1 MTDGSPMR
9 RVRAVAWR
17 EFRHTVLTKGFIFG
31 AIVVPA
37 VMILAAPLIP
47 LLMKSETPPIEGR
60 VVVVDRIGGHLEA
73 LRIAVQPPAKDGA
86 TPGDPLNAPVERR
99 PRIQFDASIEGAPAD
114 ADEAMLR
121 AQVGKQELTA
131 LLVITRQDDRV
142 RAELLVPSSASPRQ
156 TSFLETATE
165 EALVRARVAAAGQD
179 YAQLRGLMRDGK
191 VATARV
197 SPEGIASPEQ
207 TELRML
213 VPLGFMML
221 LWIAIFTSANYLLTT
236 TIEEK
241 SSRVIEVLLSAVSP
255 MELLLGKLLG
265 QAGVSLVMLLMY
277 GVAGLGGL
285 SALAMLDTVPLS
297 HVLWFLLWFPIAY
310 FMVAAIMAGVGS
322 AVSDLREAQSL
333 VGPAMLALMVPLILW
348 MPIVEYPNGAL
359 AVAFSFIPPA
369 SPFVMVLRLTAAN
382 EPIPMWQSILALVV
396 AAGSVAALV
405 WAGARIF
412 RVGVLM
418 QGKTPTPRELLR
430 WIRTR

>member
-1 MTDGSPMR
+1 MR

-73 LRIAVQPPAKDGA
+73 LRIAVQPPAKDGS
-86 TPGDPLNAPVERR
+86 TPTDPLNAPVERR
-99 PRIQFDASIEGAPAD
+99 PRIKFDASIESAPAD
-114 ADEAMLR
+114 TDEAILR

-131 LLVITRQDDRV
+131 LLVITREGDQT
-142 RAELLVPSSASPRQ
+142 RAELLVPSSASPRH

-165 EALVRARVAAAGQD
+165 EALVRGRVAAAGQD
-179 YAQLRGLMRDGK
+179 YATLRGLMRDGK

-197 SPEGIASPEQ
+197 SPEGIASPEE

-241 SSRVIEVLLSAVSP
+241 SSRVMEVLLSAVSP

-277 GVAGLGGL
+277 GAAGLGGL
-285 SALAMLDTVPLS
+285 GALAMLDTVPLS

-348 MPIVEYPNGAL
+348 MPIVEYPNGGL

-382 EPIPMWQSILALVV
+382 EPIPLWQSILALVV
-396 AAGSVAALV
+396 ASGSVAALV

>member
-1 MTDGSPMR
+1 MR

-31 AIVVPA
+31 AIVLPA

-47 LLMKSETPPIEGR
+47 LLMNSETPPIEGR

-73 LRIAVQPPAKDGA
+73 LRIAVQPPAKDES
-86 TPGDPLNAPVERR
+86 TPRDPLNTPVERR
-99 PRIQFDASIEGAPAD
+99 PRIQFEASIEGAPAD
-114 ADEAMLR
+114 ADEAILR
-121 AQVGKQELTA
+121 GQVGKQELAA
-131 LLVITRQDDRV
+131 LLVITRQDDQV
-142 RAELLVPSSASPRQ
+142 RAELLVPSSASPRH

-165 EALVRARVAAAGQD
+165 EALVRARVAATGQD

-348 MPIVEYPNGAL
+348 MPIVEYPNGGL

-382 EPIPMWQSILALVV
+382 EPIPVWQSILALVV
-396 AAGSVAALV
+396 ASGSVAALV

>member
-1 MTDGSPMR
+1 MR
-9 RVRAVAWR
+9 RVLAVAFR

-31 AIVVPA
+31 AIVLPA
-37 VMILAAPLIP
+37 IMILAAPLIP

-73 LRIAVQPPAKDGA
+73 LRIAVQPSGESAS
-86 TPGDPLNAPVERR
+86 TPTDPLKAPVERR
-99 PRIQFDASIEGAPAD
+99 PRIKFDAAIESAPAET
-114 ADEAMLR
+114 DEAILR

-131 LLVITRQDDRV
+131 LLVITRQEEQV
-142 RAELLVPSSASPRQ
+142 RAELLVPSNASPRH
-156 TSFLETATE
+156 TRFLETATE
-165 EALVRARVAAAGQD
+165 EALVRGRVAAAGQD
-179 YAQLRGLMRDGK
+179 YATLRGLMRDGK
-191 VATARV
+191 VSTARV
-197 SPEGIASPEQ
+197 SPEGIASPEE

-241 SSRVIEVLLSAVSP
+241 SSRVMEVLLSAVSP

-265 QAGVSLVMLLMY
+265 QAGVSLVMLVMY

-285 SALAMLDTVPLS
+285 SALAMLDLVPLP
-297 HVLWFLLWFPIAY
+297 HLLWFLIWFPIAY

-333 VGPAMLALMVPLILW
+333 VGPAMIALMVPLILW
-348 MPIVEYPNGAL
+348 MPIVEYPNGTL

-382 EPIPMWQSILALVV
+382 EPIPTWQSILALVV
-396 AAGSVAALV
+396 ASGSVAALV

>member
-1 MTDGSPMR
+1 MR

-47 LLMKSETPPIEGR
+47 LLMGSETPPIEGR
-60 VVVVDRIGGHLEA
+60 VVVLDRVGGHVDA
-73 LRIAVQPPAKDGA
+73 LRAALLPSDDAASRPA
-86 TPGDPLNAPVERR
+86 DPLNAPVERR
-99 PRIQFDASIEGAPAD
+99 PRIRFDATIEAAPAD
-114 ADEAMLR
+114 ADEAALR
-121 AQVGKQELTA
+121 SQVGRQELTA
-131 LLVITRQDDRV
+131 LLVITRPNERPS
-142 RAELLVPSSASPRQ
+142 AELLVSSNASPRH
-156 TSFLETATE
+156 TRFLEVSTE
-165 EALVRARVAAAGQD
+165 QALVRARVAAAGQD
-179 YAQLRGLMRDGK
+179 YPRLRALMGDGA
-191 VATARV
+191 VATLRV
-197 SPEGIASPEQ
+197 SPEGVASPEE

-241 SSRVIEVLLSAVSP
+241 SSRVMEVLLSAVSP

-277 GVAGLGGL
+277 GAAGLGGL
-285 SALAMLDTVPLS
+285 GALAMLDTVPLS
-297 HVLWFLLWFPIAY
+297 HVLWFLIWFPIAY

-348 MPIVEYPNGAL
+348 MPIVEYPNGGL

-382 EPIPMWQSILALVV
+382 EPIPLWQSILALVV
-396 AAGSVAALV
+396 ASGSVAALV

>member
-1 MTDGSPMR
+1 MTEGSATR
-9 RVRAVAWR
+9 RVRTIAWR

-31 AIVVPA
+31 AIVLPA
-37 VMILAAPLIP
+37 ILILAAPLLP
-47 LLMKSETPPIEGR
+47 LLMGSETPPIEGR
-60 VVVVDRIGGHLEA
+60 VVVLDRVGGHLEA
-73 LRIAVQPPAKDGA
+73 FQASVQPSKPSDPKPA
-86 TPGDPLNAPVERR
+86 DPLNAPIERQ
-99 PRIQFDASIEGAPAD
+99 PRVRFEAAIEGAPAD
-114 ADEAMLR
+114 ADEAALR
-121 AQVGKQELTA
+121 AKVGAQELTA
-131 LLVITRQDDRV
+131 LLVVVRKDDLP
-142 RAELLVPSSASPRQ
+142 RAELMVSSNASPRH
-156 TSFLETATE
+156 TRFLEGATE
-165 EALVRARVAAAGQD
+165 QAMVRARVAAAGQD
-179 YAQLRGLMRDGK
+179 YGALQALMRDGS
-191 VATARV
+191 VSTLRV
-197 SPEGIASPEQ
+197 SPDGVASPEE

-241 SSRVIEVLLSAVSP
+241 SSRVMEVLLSAVSP

-265 QAGVSLVMLLMY
+265 QAGVSLVMLTMY

-285 SALAMLDTVPLS
+285 GALAMLDLVPLD
-297 HVLWFLLWFPIAY
+297 HLLWFLAWFPIAY

-333 VGPAMLALMVPLILW
+333 VGPAMIALMVPLILW

-382 EPIPMWQSILALVV
+382 EPIPVWQSILALVV
-396 AAGSVAALV
+396 ATGSVAALV